1 MLVTVSLP
9 SGRSVDVTC
18 SPEGLVRDL
27 EVMVQKELGPLTLA
41 KGDGQILDPTWS
53 LKDAKVEDW
62 VNKHYG
68 YKHPNPNIGKGFRF
82 WDVLKQ
88 HSCFFYDCNTI

>member
-1 MLVTVSLP
+1 M
-9 SGRSVDVTC
+9 
-18 SPEGLVRDL
+18 RDL

-62 VNKHYG
+62 GK
-68 YKHPNPNIGKGFRF
+68 NITGTSIQLLYFER
-82 WDVLKQ
+82 
-88 HSCFFYDCNTI
+88 SPP

>member
-9 SGRSVDVTC
+9 SGRGVDVTC

-62 VNKHYG
+62 VNITESIH
-68 YKHPNPNIGKGFRF
+68 PNIGKGFGTF
-82 WDVLKQ
+82 LN
-88 HSCFFYDCNTI
+88 NTVVFLIATHVIM

>member
-9 SGRSVDVTC
+9 SGRGVDVTC

-62 VNKHYG
+62 VNKHRKASES
-68 YKHPNPNIGKGFRF
+68 KHRKRF

-88 HSCFFYDCNTI
+88 HCCFF

>member
-1 MLVTVSLP
+1 MLVTVALP

-18 SPEGLVRDL
+18 SPEGLVLDL

-62 VNKHYG
+62 GFSHYG
-68 YKHPNPNIGKGFRF
+68 THPSKHRKGFGCAENT
-82 WDVLKQ
+82 VI
-88 HSCFFYDCNTI
+88 FFAC

>member
-1 MLVTVSLP
+1 MVSLP

-62 VNKHYG
+62 GKTLRVQASKN
-68 YKHPNPNIGKGFRF
+68 NIGKVSGFGTS
-82 WDVLKQ
+82 LN
-88 HSCFFYDCNTI
+88 NTLVFL

>member
-62 VNKHYG
+62 
-68 YKHPNPNIGKGFRF
+68 GKTIRGTSIRIQTSEKVSGFGTS
-82 WDVLKQ
+82 LN
-88 HSCFFYDCNTI
+88 NTLVFL

>member
-1 MLVTVSLP
+1 MLVMVSLP

-62 VNKHYG
+62 GKTLRVQASKN
-68 YKHPNPNIGKGFRF
+68 NIGKVSGSGTS
-82 WDVLKQ
+82 LN
-88 HSCFFYDCNTI
+88 NTLVFL